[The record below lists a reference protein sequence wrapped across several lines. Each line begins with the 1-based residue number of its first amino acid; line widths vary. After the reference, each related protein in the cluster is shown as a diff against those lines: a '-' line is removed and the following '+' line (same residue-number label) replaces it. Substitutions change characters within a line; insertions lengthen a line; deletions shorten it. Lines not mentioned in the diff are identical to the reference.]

1 MKEDFSQEKKA
12 IFEKKLR
19 CNMCHEIPIIKE
31 IFLDKSN
38 CFITSECLNHHGV
51 FLCPIQDYVSDKS
64 QLDKVKC
71 FSCQNLQTIV
81 DSPSKLFNF
90 CRECNKFFCPKCF
103 NSHITKFQKTHHI
116 LKINELDY
124 MCKEH
129 NGPFIG
135 FCEKCN
141 INICPLCSSREH
153 FEHKKKLYFDQIKL
167 SNKEY
172 NEVKVKVDK
181 QKKEIDE
188 VSSTLDL
195 FVKFVNDKVKIYK
208 NNLNFGLKLNSKILN
223 SYVQDKLNYQSIL
236 NFNKVIDIDISDIDF
251 VKEIQDE
258 IYKIVELIKSKSS
271 NINVSRSETQTS
283 IMDKELIQTV
293 KDTLISSSEEP
304 IIEYFEEKSKENNP
318 FLDNELLE
326 KIAKKN
332 KKILNKED
340 ILGVVKKIYTV
351 NELDVYMLIIDN
363 GIFIY
368 DQGSNE
374 IINYIDINEGFEYN
388 EINMSAYYYNKKDNL
403 INLFLGT
410 TSNRIKIFTINE
422 SEDFKNVLIQ
432 ELLFEK
438 IVNIFTNQNEELLVL
453 EKQGISIYSKINGK
467 YEKKNQINI
476 EENNKLKNLY
486 ETENY
491 LIATLEG
498 KNEIIFYDKNKLKKI
513 CSIGDISNDENTKMF
528 ELSKNLICVSF
539 KSKIQV
545 VDIEA
550 KTVSLCYENMNV
562 NYIQC
567 AQVINNKKIFI
578 SFDLSKNNN
587 NKTIFYTFEWND
599 KNKKLIETDVLEDLN
614 CKMICETTKN
624 KIIMYSKYGINSLE
638 LKN

>member
-1 MKEDFSQEKKA
+1 MKDNFKEEKIA
-12 IFEKKLR
+12 IFKRKLR
-19 CNMCHEIPIIKE
+19 CERCHEIPIIKE
-31 IFLDKSN
+31 ILLEKAN
-38 CFITSECLNHHGV
+38 CFITSECLNRHGV
-51 FLCPIQDYVSDKS
+51 LLFPVKDFVSDKS
-64 QLDKVKC
+64 QLDKVLC
-71 FSCQNLQTIV
+71 FDCKNPQTV
-81 DSPSKLFNF
+81 ADSPLKLFTF
-90 CRECNKFFCPKCF
+90 CKECKKFYCPNCYK
-103 NSHITKFQKTHHI
+103 SHLAKFQKTHHI

-141 INICPLCSSREH
+141 INICPLCLRKDH
-153 FEHKKKLYFDQIKL
+153 FKHEKILRFNEIKL
-167 SNKEY
+167 SDKEY
-172 NEVKVKVDK
+172 NEVKTKIDK
-181 QKKEIDE
+181 QKEEINE
-188 VSSTLDL
+188 VSTNLDN
-195 FVKFVNDKVKIYK
+195 FVKFVNDKVDNYK
-208 NNLNFGLKLNSKILN
+208 NNLNFGLIFNRKILN
-223 SYVQDKLNYQSIL
+223 GYVQDKLNYQSIL
-236 NFNKVIDIDISDIDF
+236 NFKKVIDIDISDIEF
-251 VKEIQDE
+251 FKEIQDE

-271 NINVSRSETQTS
+271 KQNVSRSNTQTS
-283 IMDKELIQTV
+283 NMDQELIQTV
-293 KDTLISSSEEP
+293 KDTLIKSSSEQLP
-304 IIEYFEEKSKENNP
+304 IMDYLEEKSKENNP

-326 KIAKKN
+326 NIAKKN

-340 ILGVVKKIYTV
+340 IIGVVKKIYAV

-368 DQGSNE
+368 DQESNE

-403 INLFLGT
+403 IDLFLGT
-410 TSNRIKIFTINE
+410 TSNKIEIFTIKEN
-422 SEDFKNVLIQ
+422 EDFKHSLIQ

-438 IVNIFTNQNEELLVL
+438 IINIFTNKNEELLVL

-476 EENNKLKNLY
+476 DKFKNLY

-498 KNEIIFYDKNKLKKI
+498 KNEIIFYDKNKLEKI

-528 ELSKNLICVSF
+528 ELSKNLICASF
-539 KSKIQV
+539 KGKIQV
-545 VDIEA
+545 VDIKA

-562 NYIQC
+562 NYVQC
-567 AQVINNKKIFI
+567 VQVISNKKIFI
-578 SFDLSKNNN
+578 SFDLSKNNY
-587 NKTIFYTFEWND
+587 NKTILYTFEWDD
-599 KNKKLIETDVLEDLN
+599 KNKKLIGTDILENLN

-624 KIIMYSKYGINSLE
+624 KIIMYSKYGINALE